1 MKKQLFYLIAFL
13 FAFNTLIAQ
22 PKQSYKVYGIEIDT
36 LAAMVK
42 KHPKYFEH
50 LKNQWREKG
59 QLSNDELV
67 LLYYGSAFMSGYQPK
82 KEDKDVEKIAKLMG
96 EMDFGTAITEGKKLL
111 QVYPLNARLRML
123 LGYAH
128 KKTGEKAAA
137 KYYYKTYGD
146 ILRIPLYSGS
156 GKDFDNAFNIRIIS
170 DEYLILNQKDL
181 ELVQQEVRFK
191 NKIPFD
197 VLLVKPKSYD
207 NKRMKKLP
215 KEKLYFNIYL
225 PFMVGQNKSYEAL
238 QQEAKRKYK
247 LKSDN

>member
-13 FAFNTLIAQ
+13 LTFNTLTAQ
-22 PKQSYKVYGIEIDT
+22 HNQSFKVYGIKIDT
-36 LAAMVK
+36 ISTMVK

-50 LKNQWREKG
+50 LKKQWREKG

-67 LLYYGSAFMSGYQPK
+67 LLYYGSAFMSEYQPK
-82 KEDKDVEKIAKLMG
+82 KEDKDVEKITKLMG
-96 EMDFGTAITEGKKLL
+96 EMDFETAIIEGKKLL
-111 QVYPLNARLRML
+111 EVYPLNARLRML

-128 KKTGEKAAA
+128 KKIGEKAAA

-146 ILRIPLYSGS
+146 ILRIPLYSGN
-156 GKDFDNAFNIRIIS
+156 GKDFDNALNVRIIS

-191 NKIPFD
+191 DKIPFD
-197 VLLVKPKSYD
+197 VLLVKPKSYE

-225 PFMVGQNKSYEAL
+225 PFMVGENQSFEKLQREA
-238 QQEAKRKYK
+238 QKKYK
-247 LKSDN
+247 IKE